1 MHDPSAAVGV
11 VPLPAARLEPD
22 AISAA
27 QDTVIGMANAAPA
40 VSVGLTLAALAAA
53 TAYASGPVILVT
65 AVPMLVIANA
75 YRRLNLWNANC
86 GASFEWVGRAIS
98 PYLGFMTGWFMVTG
112 SLIGS
117 LAGVVVLAPS
127 VLAVFGAATASA
139 GPNIAIAVTVIAV
152 MLGVAVAGIRITA
165 RTQVAMAAVEYVI
178 LAGFAVAGLAFVLH
192 HHPGTF
198 PLRPGW
204 FTLGGIGGRGDA
216 TAGFLL
222 AVFMYTGWDATV
234 YVNEEVR
241 HRRENPGR
249 AAMLAVAFLAVIFA
263 AATVGLQGV
272 ISPARLQAHSTSA
285 LVYTATALGGPGWA
299 KLMALALAL
308 SVIASTGT
316 GIVII
321 ARLIYA
327 MASRRVLPGFL
338 ASISPRFA
346 TPAPASVATGLLL
359 AALAW
364 LYLGTSTVQGAF
376 NDLIAVTG
384 LLYAAFY
391 VLTALAALVYYRR
404 RVLASPTDALTLAIL
419 PVAAAAF
426 LAWLLARSLQAAP
439 APQLWSLG
447 AIVAAGIAALL
458 AARFALSS
466 PVFHIPR
473 ESDTPRH

>member
-1 MHDPSAAVGV
+1 MSDRSAV
-11 VPLPAARLEPD
+11 VAGLAPPARLEPD

-40 VSVGLTLAALAAA
+40 VSVGLTLAALAAT
-53 TAYASGPVILVT
+53 TAYASGPVILIT
-65 AVPMLVIANA
+65 ALPMLVIANA

-98 PYLGFMTGWFMVTG
+98 PYLGFMTGWLMVTG

-127 VLAVFGAATASA
+127 VLAVVGASAASA
-139 GPNIAIAVTVIAV
+139 GPNIAIAIMVIAV
-152 MLGVAVAGIRITA
+152 MLVIAVIGIRITA
-165 RTQVAMAAVEYVI
+165 RTQVAMAAIEYVI
-178 LAGFAVAGLAFVLH
+178 LIGFAVAGLAFVLH

-204 FTLGGIGGRGDA
+204 FTLTGIGGRGDV
-216 TAGFLL
+216 TAGLLL
-222 AVFMYTGWDATV
+222 AVFMYTGWDGTV

-241 HRRENPGR
+241 HRRTNPGR

-263 AATVGLQGV
+263 AATFGLQGV
-272 ISPARLQAHSTSA
+272 VSPARLQAHSTSA
-285 LVYTATALGGPGWA
+285 LVYTATALGGAGWA

-308 SVIASTGT
+308 SVVASTGT

-321 ARLIYA
+321 ARLIYS
-327 MASRRVLPGFL
+327 MASHRVLPPGL
-338 ASISPRFA
+338 ANISRRFA
-346 TPAPASVATGLLL
+346 TPVPASVLTGVLL
-359 AALAW
+359 AVLAW

-384 LLYAAFY
+384 LLYAGFY
-391 VLTALAALVYYRR
+391 VLTALAAIVYYRR
-404 RVLASPTDALTLAIL
+404 RVLAGPTDALTLGVL
-419 PVAAAAF
+419 PAGAAGF
-426 LAWLLARSLQAAP
+426 LCWLVGKSMSTAP
-439 APQLWSLG
+439 APQVWSLA
-447 AIVAAGIAALL
+447 AIVAAGVIAML
-458 AARFALSS
+458 AARFGLRPAF
-466 PVFHIPR
+466 FHIKR